1 MHKKFVVSIT
11 IWLMCLAYEQR
22 WEKEKRDAAKEGL
35 DAFTQISYKLIWYK
49 NLCLSGDFH
58 DYFEFS

>member
-11 IWLMCLAYEQR
+11 MADVFGLWTEMRE
-22 WEKEKRDAAKEGL
+22 RDAAKEGL

-58 DYFEFS
+58 DYFECR